1 MIDTRLKELR
11 GEWERGVRQLEAL
24 DRQRTDLR
32 ETLLRIEGAIQVLEE
47 LVQAETQRPA
57 LARTS

>member
-47 LVQAETQRPA
+47 LAQAETPRPA

>member
-1 MIDTRLKELR
+1 MIETRLQELR
-11 GEWERGVRQLEAL
+11 GEWDRGVRQLETL
-24 DRQRTDLR
+24 DRQRQELR

-47 LVQAETQRPA
+47 LSRSEAQRPA

>member
-1 MIDTRLKELR
+1 MIDTRLEELR
-11 GEWERGVRQLEAL
+11 GEWERGVRQLETL
-24 DRQRTDLR
+24 DRQRMELR

-47 LVQAETQRPA
+47 LTAQRPA

>member
-1 MIDTRLKELR
+1 MIDTRLQELR
-11 GEWERGVRQLEAL
+11 GEWERGVRQLEGL
-24 DRQRTDLR
+24 DRQRMELR

-47 LVQAETQRPA
+47 LSQSEPQRPA

>member
-24 DRQRTDLR
+24 DRQRLELR
-32 ETLLRIEGAIQVLEE
+32 ETLLRIEGAIQILEE
-47 LVQAETQRPA
+47 LAQTETQRPA